1 MALRADDVDL
11 GRDRDLVAR
20 FQNGDPQ
27 AFDDLYR
34 RYFGRL
40 HRYCQRHT
48 RDSHEAEE
56 VAQEAF
62 VKALRSMHTLEGER
76 RFYPWMTVI
85 AKRITIDRHRKD
97 SRLELTDEPDVGTVD
112 PDVDHLF
119 AEVDARHIR
128 AAMANLGPRH
138 REVLLLREAEGM
150 SYAAIADHLDVPVTT
165 VEALL
170 HRARKALRREFAA
183 VGGERRGMWGLP
195 LLGWLGTRVADLRA
209 KLGDR
214 WVEIGAVAAPIAVG
228 AATAA
233 VVLVPSTG
241 DARTTDV
248 ETAATT
254 APASDPTTVDIVA
267 PSDPVVIPGYESA
280 PAPLPPT
287 TTGPA
292 PAVEAPAPPA
302 ASAGPV
308 DVFFGPEG
316 TEQARDEARRMPVN
330 GDLGPTAGGADDG
343 VAAEDVGAFAE
354 KAVDYLTQAEQPES
368 DADQTTLDTLL
379 GGNP

>member
-85 AKRITIDRHRKD
+85 AKRITIDRHRKL
-97 SRLELTDEPDVGTVD
+97 SRLELTDEPDLGSVD
-112 PDVDHLF
+112 PDVEHLF
-119 AEVDARHIR
+119 AEVDAAHIR
-128 AAMANLGPRH
+128 EAMANLGPRH
-138 REVLLLREAEGM
+138 REVLLLREAQGM
-150 SYAAIADHLDVPVTT
+150 SYASIAEHLDVPVTT

-183 VGGERRGMWGLP
+183 VGGERRSLWGLP
-195 LLGWLGTRVADLRA
+195 LLSWVGTRINDVRSRI
-209 KLGDR
+209 GDR
-214 WVEIGAVAAPIAVG
+214 WVEIGAVAAPLAVG

-233 VVLVPSTG
+233 VVLVPSADTP
-241 DARTTDV
+241 RSLV
-248 ETAATT
+248 EATATRAPVT
-254 APASDPTTVDIVA
+254 APADGPLEA
-267 PSDPVVIPGYESA
+267 PSDPVVVAGSGTGDAGSTGSSA
-280 PAPLPPT
+280 GA
-287 TTGPA
+287 GS
-292 PAVEAPAPPA
+292 AVAEPQVD
-302 ASAGPV
+302 AGPV
-308 DVFFGPEG
+308 DVFIGPDG
-316 TEQARDEARRMPVN
+316 TDRARDEAEKMPL
-330 GDLGPTAGGADDG
+330 GGALGPTTGGADDE
-343 VAAEDVGAFAE
+343 VAAEDAAAFVQKTAE
-354 KAVDYLTQAEQPES
+354 YLVENGTDDDTDTERRLIE
-368 DADQTTLDTLL
+368 TLL